1 MTVSPWVERWVPLI
15 DRGPH
20 PVLDVACGRGRHTL
34 YLLALGYQVV
44 AVDREPAGPEVVR
57 ADLEADPW
65 PFPGQLFAGIV
76 VTNYLHRPL
85 FSVLAA
91 ALAPRGV
98 LIYETFSEG
107 QEAYGRPTNPDFLLR
122 PDELLHAFP
131 ELSVI
136 AFEQG
141 LASGPAVV
149 QRLCAWRGA
158 AGQSPLL
165 GEST

>member
-1 MTVSPWVERWVPLI
+1 LTVSPWVERWAPLI
-15 DRGPH
+15 EKGPH
-20 PVLDVACGRGRHTL
+20 PVLDLASGCGRHTR
-34 YLLALGYQVV
+34 YLLAAGYQVV
-44 AVDREPAGPEVVR
+44 AVDRERAWPEVVQ

-65 PFPGQLFAGIV
+65 PFPGRLFAAIV

-85 FSVLAA
+85 FPVLAA
-91 ALAPRGV
+91 SLAPRGV
-98 LIYETFSEG
+98 LIYETFACG
-107 QEAYGRPTNPDFLLR
+107 QEVYGRPTNPDFLLR

-141 LASGPAVV
+141 LTGGPAVV

-158 AGQSPLL
+158 AGQSPLQP
-165 GEST
+165 G